1 MAARI
6 VCVDDEP
13 RVLKGL
19 QRRLGRAY
27 DVSTAES
34 GAEALAL
41 MRGGAEFQ
49 VVVSDMRMP
58 GMSGAE
64 FLAQARQ
71 EFPDTV
77 RILLTGQSDLN
88 DAIAAVNQGN
98 IFRFLSKPCPPEVL
112 MPALSDATEHFRLV
126 KAEKELLEGTLR
138 GAVTVLMEILGIKD
152 PAAVSRGT
160 RLKRYVHQ
168 LAEKLDIDG
177 SWDFE
182 LAAMLSE
189 IGYAVVPG
197 DIVDRARAGEQ
208 LTDAET
214 QLLNSHSSVARK
226 LLAHIPRLENVACMI
241 GALGGGSGEGAQPRV
256 AEGMRLLRAATDYDD
271 ALQRGM
277 AGGAAV
283 AAMRHNGAHD
293 EEILRGLD
301 QLVLASGGYVEKSMS
316 VGDLI
321 SGVILGADLYASDGR
336 LLLTEG
342 TELSVAARTRIE
354 HYADHVGVREPILV
368 RVPAKAAVKSVPA
381 H

>member
-1 MAARI
+1 MPARI

-41 MRGGAEFQ
+41 MREGEEFQ
-49 VVVSDMRMP
+49 VVISDMRMP

-112 MPALSDATEHFRLV
+112 MPALSDATEHFRLIR
-126 KAEKELLEGTLR
+126 AERELLEGTLR
-138 GAVTVLMEILGIKD
+138 GAVTVLTEILGMKD
-152 PAAVSRGT
+152 PAAVSRGK
-160 RLKRYVHQ
+160 RLKRHVHQ
-168 LAEKLDIDG
+168 LAEALDIDR

-189 IGYAVVPG
+189 IGYAVLPG
-197 DIVDRARAGEQ
+197 EIVDRARAGEA
-208 LTDAET
+208 LTEAER
-214 QLLNSHSSVARK
+214 QLLGSHSSVACE
-226 LLAHIPRLENVACMI
+226 LLAHIPRLENVARMI
-241 GALGGGSGEGAQPRV
+241 GALGGGVEAGTDPRV
-256 AEGMRLLRAATDYDD
+256 AEGLRLLRAATDYDE
-271 ALQRGM
+271 ALQQGL
-277 AGGAAV
+277 AEGAAV
-283 AAMRHNGAHD
+283 AALRNNGVHD
-293 EEILRGLD
+293 EAVLRGLD
-301 QLVLASGGYVEKSMS
+301 HLAVASGGYVEKSLG
-316 VGDLI
+316 VGDLV
-321 SGVILGADLYASDGR
+321 SGVILGADLFAADGR

-342 TELSVAARTRIE
+342 TELSAAARTRIE
-354 HYADHVGVREPILV
+354 HYDNHVGVREPIVV
-368 RVPAKAAVKSVPA
+368 RVPA
-381 H
+381 